1 MSEEKTLLT
10 EDLIKELQT
19 MDTPTVCNALEI
31 IVPKRR
37 GYGYT
42 TKPLVCTRPELP
54 PLVGVARTATIR
66 AAHPS
71 DLNGDEA
78 RKMSDAY
85 YAYVD
90 QGPKPSVMVI
100 QDLDGDQGYGSFW
113 GEVNSNIHKGFG
125 CEGLVTDG
133 CVRDLPDRAP
143 GFQMLAA
150 SVLPSHAF
158 VHVVDFARPVEV
170 CGMRVVDGD
179 IIHADQHGAVVI
191 PAEALN
197 DLKGAAEQ
205 IIKREQ
211 VIIRAAQKPGFNID
225 ELRAAQGAAA
235 EIH

>member
-71 DLNGDEA
+71 DLNAAEA

-100 QDLDGDQGYGSFW
+100 QDLDGDHGYGSFW

-133 CVRDLPDRAP
+133 CVRDLPDIAP

-197 DLKGAAEQ
+197 DLKSAAEQ

>member
-1 MSEEKTLLT
+1 MANERTTLT
-10 EDLIKELQT
+10 EDVIKELQT

-71 DLNGDEA
+71 DLNADEA

-90 QGPKPSVMVI
+90 QGLKPSVMVI

-133 CVRDLPDRAP
+133 CVRDLPDIAP

-158 VHVVDFARPVEV
+158 VHVVDFSRPVEV
-170 CGMRVVDGD
+170 CGM
-179 IIHADQHGAVVI
+179 
-191 PAEALN
+191 
-197 DLKGAAEQ
+197 
-205 IIKREQ
+205 
-211 VIIRAAQKPGFNID
+211 
-225 ELRAAQGAAA
+225 
-235 EIH
+235 